1 MIRSRLRASGI
12 ALAAL
17 VGLGIAATAQGDDR
31 ATAEALL
38 APIEHDAA
46 HLAIA
51 ADAVKQARG
60 ALERATRMRDA
71 NDEPRARLAESLGRH
86 WAQVARDLARAAD
99 AEQVANKARLAADDA
114 GARADR
120 ERSLLEEAIAR
131 QGRLRAELEGLDR
144 AKQGPDRTA
153 AVGASIEGGAP
164 PPPSP
169 RGRGRAAVVGDA
181 GAAGVMLP

>member
-1 MIRSRLRASGI
+1 MRAAGI

-17 VGLGIAATAQGDDR
+17 VGLGIAATAHGDDR

-38 APIEHDAA
+38 APIEHDAT

-51 ADAVKQARG
+51 ADAVKQARA
-60 ALERATRMRDA
+60 ALEQATRMRDA
-71 NDEPRARLAESLGRH
+71 NDEARARLAESLGRH

-99 AEQVANKARLAADDA
+99 AEQAASRARVAADDA
-114 GARADR
+114 GASADR

-131 QGRLRAELEGLDR
+131 QGRLRAELDGLDR

-153 AVGASIEGGAP
+153 SVGASLEGGAP
-164 PPPSP
+164 APGVKSRARGGPP
-169 RGRGRAAVVGDA
+169 VVDG
-181 GAAGVMLP
+181 GTGGMLP